1 MARSACALL
10 ALLLSGCEDPAAA
23 LGPTRADARARAS
36 DLLGALAARFGPVER
51 EPAYDALRP
60 KLVRNALTPSR
71 IVDDPHAWTAWE
83 GARRSVEFRGT
94 PDASGYRIGLRAE
107 APSPVS
113 AGEYRGI
120 LTLRSEG
127 RGSYEWVVRDELAIG
142 ELLPDDAGR
151 ALEALFRAAEG
162 EAAAAQGAP
171 VDLRPHVVRAL
182 PLAADAF
189 GRLFALQALRATR
202 EPDGATSLELRVAME
217 PARIEPTA
225 PRYAR
230 FLRKY
235 VMPIEL
241 RTEAKGFWTI
251 EAAQGRAT
259 LRLRLRDGRLAPLG
273 GGAQAMADTVEVS
286 LDYSTPAGPFRVG
299 VRRLQAD
306 VSLFG
311 SSKRKSFTAVFVR
324 EPEWRLPFLLRPF
337 LSGSLRRP
345 FEGEGSLLEFAIGET
360 DGVTCLTRRYRLAV
374 KESWIVRWI
383 GGLTAAAVNDFRRNA
398 EAESDRFTA
407 EGLSAL
413 RKDVEAL
420 LRGKG

>member
-1 MARSACALL
+1 
-10 ALLLSGCEDPAAA
+10 
-23 LGPTRADARARAS
+23 
-36 DLLGALAARFGPVER
+36 
-51 EPAYDALRP
+51 
-60 KLVRNALTPSR
+60 
-71 IVDDPHAWTAWE
+71 
-83 GARRSVEFRGT
+83 
-94 PDASGYRIGLRAE
+94 
-107 APSPVS
+107 
-113 AGEYRGI
+113 
-120 LTLRSEG
+120 
-127 RGSYEWVVRDELAIG
+127 
-142 ELLPDDAGR
+142 
-151 ALEALFRAAEG
+151 
-162 EAAAAQGAP
+162 
-171 VDLRPHVVRAL
+171 
-182 PLAADAF
+182 
-189 GRLFALQALRATR
+189 
-202 EPDGATSLELRVAME
+202 ME
-217 PARIEPTA
+217 PARLEPTA

-230 FLRKY
+230 FRRKY

-273 GGAQAMADTVEVS
+273 GGAQPMADTVEVS

-306 VSLFG
+306 MSLFG